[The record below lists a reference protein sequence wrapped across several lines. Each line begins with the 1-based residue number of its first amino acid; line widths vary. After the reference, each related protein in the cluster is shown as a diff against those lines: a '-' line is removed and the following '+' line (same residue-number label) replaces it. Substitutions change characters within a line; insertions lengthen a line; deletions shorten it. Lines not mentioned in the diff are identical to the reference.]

1 MSKTI
6 KLSEEELQKLKGFQ
20 EKRNQITFNLGQV
33 DIQRALLEG
42 QRSIILENLA
52 KLQEEE
58 NAVGKELQDKYGEG
72 NIDLDTGEFTKTE

>member
-6 KLSEEELQKLKGFQ
+6 KLSKEELQKLTGFN
-20 EKRNQITFNLGQV
+20 EKRNQITFNLGRV
-33 DIQRALLEG
+33 DIQKAILEG

-58 NAVGKELQDKYGEG
+58 NAVGKELQDKYI
-72 NIDLDTGEFTKTE
+72 NYNRKIK

>member
-6 KLSEEELQKLKGFQ
+6 KLSEEELQKLKDFN
-20 EKRNQITFNLGQV
+20 EKRNQITSNLGRV
-33 DIQRALLEG
+33 DIQKAILEG
-42 QRSIILENLA
+42 QRSMILENLA

-58 NAVGKELQDKYGEG
+58 NTVGKELQDKYGEG

>member
-6 KLSEEELQKLKGFQ
+6 KLSEEELQKLKGFDG
-20 EKRNQITFNLGQV
+20 KRNQITFNLGRV
-33 DIQRALLEG
+33 DIQKAILEG

-58 NAVGKELQDKYGEG
+58 NTMGKELQNKYGEG

>member
-6 KLSEEELQKLKGFQ
+6 KLSKEELQKLTGFN
-20 EKRNQITFNLGQV
+20 EKRNQITFNLGRV
-33 DIQRALLEG
+33 DIQKAILEG